1 MFLGAVARPNPTHNF
16 DGRIGLYPIT
26 DQVPAQR
33 KSKHHNKGDQVWKLV
48 NMDANLFK
56 RYMMERVVDDVLRL
70 TGMWAKHIVI
80 QMDNA
85 GGHGGGRGDM
95 NQTTIAELNDW
106 AEVLPEEYSA
116 YWPDSA
122 QQPEIVFVAQPPR
135 SPDTNVLDLGIW
147 NSLQIAVDKEKQRK
161 GLRGLTVDD
170 IITCCEDAWSN
181 SWDATVLEKFFR
193 PSSKCSN

>member
-1 MFLGAVARPNPTHNF
+1 
-16 DGRIGLYPIT
+16 
-26 DQVPAQR
+26 
-33 KSKHHNKGDQVWKLV
+33 
-48 NMDANLFK
+48 
-56 RYMMERVVDDVLRL
+56 
-70 TGMWAKHIVI
+70 
-80 QMDNA
+80 
-85 GGHGGGRGDM
+85 M

-147 NSLQIAVDKEKQRK
+147 NSLQVAVDKEKQRK

-181 SWDATVLEKFFR
+181 SWDATVLEKFFQTLIKVLELIQYEEGGNSYDLSGAR
-193 PSSKCSN
+193 KYDL